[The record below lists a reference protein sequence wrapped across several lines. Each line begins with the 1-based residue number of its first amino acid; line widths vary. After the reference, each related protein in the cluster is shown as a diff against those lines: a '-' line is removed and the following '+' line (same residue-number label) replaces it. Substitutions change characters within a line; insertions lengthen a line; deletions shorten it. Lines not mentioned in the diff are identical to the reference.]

1 MINDAPEFET
11 QIWRRALELIR
22 ERLPSGWDLELVMAQ
37 EANMFPRRPDI
48 VAQLTAPNGE
58 TCALVFESKRIVER
72 RDLARIQD
80 ALQSTL
86 DVPSG
91 QSTGV
96 LAARYLSPPVRTRL
110 NELGLSYIDAT
121 GNMRITLDSPALY
134 IRDRG
139 ADNDPWRGAGRPRGT
154 LKGEPAARVVR
165 TLLDNNRE
173 WGIKDLVSA
182 AGASVGATY
191 RVVEYLRAE
200 GLLQERRG
208 PGEVAVGDWV
218 RLLRAWSRDYNFIEK
233 NRVRQYIEPRGA
245 NAFLA
250 RAAESVIAPYAVTG
264 SVAAATWAPYAP
276 ARSVFIYVSDAEAA
290 AEAWNLRPSEAA
302 PNILLIEPKSAKD
315 VVFTNTSRN
324 AAGLILAAP
333 SQVAVDLINGPGRNP
348 AEAEE
353 LLTWMSA
360 NETQWRK

>member
-1 MINDAPEFET
+1 MI
-11 QIWRRALELIR
+11 
-22 ERLPSGWDLELVMAQ
+22 
-37 EANMFPRRPDI
+37 
-48 VAQLTAPNGE
+48 AQLTAPNGE
-58 TCALVFESKRIVER
+58 TSALVFESKRIVER

-86 DVPSG
+86 DGPSG

-96 LAARYLSPPVRTRL
+96 LAARYLSPPARTEL
-110 NELGLSYIDAT
+110 DELGLSYIDAT
-121 GNMRITLDSPALY
+121 GNMRITLDTPALY
-134 IRDRG
+134 IGDRG

-165 TLLDNNRE
+165 TLVDNNRE

-182 AGASVGATY
+182 AGVSVGATY

-208 PGEVAVGDWV
+208 PGEVVVGDWV
-218 RLLRAWSRDYNFIEK
+218 RLLRESSRDYNLIEK
-233 NRVRQYIEPRGA
+233 NRVRQYIEPRGV

-264 SVAAATWAPYAP
+264 SVAAAMWAPYAPYAP
-276 ARSVFIYVSDAEAA
+276 ARSVFIYVSDVEAA
-290 AEAWNLRPSEAA
+290 AQAWNLRPSEAA

-324 AAGLILAAP
+324 ADGLILAAP
-333 SQVAVDLINGPGRNP
+333 SQVAVDLMNGPGRNP

-360 NETQWRK
+360 NESQWRN